1 MRWLMKLFGLR
12 PKPET
17 YDAKERDRLRELL
30 VPHYRELGAA
40 LGCAPTAK
48 TSDDRIMEIFE
59 RVTTAFCMAA
69 KKRGERLPVSIL
81 DRIVFNFMCIYE
93 EYPQDV
99 ANERLKYELAR
110 YLRDGFK
117 RDDSETLRMAPSR
130 N

>member
-1 MRWLMKLFGLR
+1 MRWLMNLLGLR

-17 YDAKERDRLRELL
+17 YDSQERDRLRELL

-59 RVTTAFCMAA
+59 LVTMGFNMAS
-69 KKRGERLPVSIL
+69 KKRGERIPASVL
-81 DRIVFNFMCIYE
+81 DRLVFNFMGVYE
-93 EYPQDV
+93 SLPEEL
-99 ANERLKYELAR
+99 ANERLRYELAR
-110 YLRDGFK
+110 YLRDGL
-117 RDDSETLRMAPSR
+117 RLDDSERRGLVPGL